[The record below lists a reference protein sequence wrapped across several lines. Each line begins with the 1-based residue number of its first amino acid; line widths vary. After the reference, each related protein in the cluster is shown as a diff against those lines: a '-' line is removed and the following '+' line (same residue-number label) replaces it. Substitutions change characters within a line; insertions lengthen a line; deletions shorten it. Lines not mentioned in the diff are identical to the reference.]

1 MLFDDTPLNFA
12 GQVAKEKNENPG
24 DRARQ
29 RGGMRVS
36 NPTSQ
41 YITQIEADGDLNVAL
56 ANFNTVCIA
65 NATTLGLKPADL
77 TEIAA
82 AATGFNTN
90 LNAWVAARSTANN
103 AKDTKNTQKTTSK
116 GVVSKWAK
124 SFRANPAVPDALLG
138 QLMLPPHKTPGSK
151 TPPTT
156 PLDLVANSTGQG
168 LVKLTWKRN
177 GNTSTTVFQI
187 ETRDSVSS
195 PWVMLDSTTKTKYD
209 HQATPGVYIAFRV
222 SAKRGTL
229 TSAPSVPVVLW
240 ENGGESATNLKLAA

>member
-1 MLFDDTPLNFA
+1 MP
-12 GQVAKEKNENPG
+12 
-24 DRARQ
+24 
-29 RGGMRVS
+29 

-41 YITQIEADGDLNVAL
+41 YITQINADGDLNVAL

-65 NATTLGLKPADL
+65 NATTLGLKTADL
-77 TEIAA
+77 AEIAA

-90 LNAWVAARSTANN
+90 LNAWVASRSAANN
-103 AKDTKNTQKTTSK
+103 AKDVKDTQKSTSK
-116 GVVSKWAK
+116 NVVSKWAK
-124 SFRANPAVPDALLG
+124 NFRANPAVPDALLS

-156 PLDLVANSTGQG
+156 PLDLVANANGQG

-177 GNTSTTVFQI
+177 GNTSGTTFII
-187 ETRDSVSS
+187 ETRNSASA
-195 PWVMLDSTTKTKYD
+195 PWAMLDGTTKTKYD
-209 HQATPGVYIAFRV
+209 YQASPGVYIAFRV

-240 ENGGESATNLKLAA
+240 ESGSEAFSGLKVAA